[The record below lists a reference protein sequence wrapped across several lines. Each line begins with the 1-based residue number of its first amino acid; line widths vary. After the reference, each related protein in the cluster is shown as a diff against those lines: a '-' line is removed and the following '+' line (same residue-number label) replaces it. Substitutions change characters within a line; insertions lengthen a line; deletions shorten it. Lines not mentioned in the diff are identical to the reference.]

1 MSEGE
6 NLEELWLGVG
16 GEFDVR
22 YAGRVEE
29 VWMGGGD
36 DENCGEVW
44 DLFYLLVKSGGMTM
58 L

>member
-1 MSEGE
+1 MFEGE
-6 NLEELWLGVG
+6 NLEELGLGVG
-16 GEFDVR
+16 GEFNVR

-36 DENCGEVW
+36 DENRGEVW
-44 DLFYLLVKSGGMTM
+44 YLFYLLVKFGGTTM